1 MPVTLAAPQRGILLM
16 LAAILIFT
24 GMDALAKGLIAQHP
38 PLQVVWARYAG
49 QAVILLVILAPRL
62 AVHLRAHA
70 PGALA
75 LRGLA
80 QLGATGVFFAGL
92 GHIGL
97 AEATAIMD
105 INPVLIT
112 LGAALFLGER
122 LGLRRVLGVLA
133 AMVGAMI
140 VIRPGLGVFSP
151 AALFPLA
158 AAVCYAVH
166 ALITRATGG
175 RDSLWTAL
183 LWTALIGT
191 AVTSAGLPAVWQ
203 PLAPGA
209 LPGFLAIGAI
219 GAMGQLCLIRAFA
232 LAEASAL
239 APFGYVGLVFATL
252 WGIVLFDEWP
262 DVWTGAGAVVIVAA
276 GVYVWH
282 PERAVARRA
291 ATTAG
296 AA

>member
-1 MPVTLAAPQRGILLM
+1 MPQTDTGRGILMM
-16 LAAILIFT
+16 LIAIATFT
-24 GMDALAKGLIAQHP
+24 SMDALAKTLIAEYP
-38 PLQVVWARYAG
+38 ALQVVWARYTG
-49 QAVILLVILAPRL
+49 QTVIVTLVFLPQLRRLLRT
-62 AVHLRAHA
+62 RY
-70 PGALA
+70 PGLQAARSLM
-75 LRGLA
+75 
-80 QLGATGVFFAGL
+80 QFGATAFFFVSL
-92 GHIGL
+92 GYVGL
-97 AEATAIMD
+97 AEATAITD
-105 INPVLIT
+105 LNPVLIT

-122 LGLRRVLGVLA
+122 LGPRRVLGVLA
-133 AMVGAMI
+133 AMAGAMI

-151 AALFPLA
+151 AALFPLG
-158 AAVCYAVH
+158 AAVCYAAH
-166 ALITRATGG
+166 ALITRATGA

-209 LPGFLAIGAI
+209 LPGFLAIGAV
-219 GAMGQLCLIRAFA
+219 GAVAQLCLIRAFA

-239 APFGYVGLVFATL
+239 APFGYAGLVFATL

-262 DVWTGAGAVVIVAA
+262 DAWTVAGAVVIVAA

-282 PERAVARRA
+282 RERTQARRTA
-291 ATTAG
+291 ATAG